1 MALEHSNK
9 NKHNPIQAYPNQKM
23 NKCKPVSPNGL
34 ACPTAGVYLAL
45 PSKEMNQ
52 KFLHY
57 ILQVHEK
64 LSEAVLPSFGQSKT
78 TLLRSICLKKNML
91 QLSPRSV
98 G

>member
-1 MALEHSNK
+1 
-9 NKHNPIQAYPNQKM
+9 M
-23 NKCKPVSPNGL
+23 NKCKPVSPNSL

-64 LSEAVLPSFGQSKT
+64 LSEALLRSFGQSKT